1 MTLRSLVPS
10 HPPDRAAIARLVR
23 GVRAALAEDLGTR
36 GDVTSRALIPAAAR
50 GRATLVAKEPGVIAG
65 LPVAAAVF
73 QACSPALVFRPL
85 VRDGAGVPALTRV
98 ARIAGPLR
106 ALLAG
111 ERTALNFLQRLSG
124 IATLTRTFVRQVRPF
139 RVTILDTRKTTPMF
153 RELEK
158 YAVRCGGGRNHRM
171 GLHDALLIKDN
182 HLAAVGSVSRAIAL
196 ASRHARGLSVEVEC
210 ESLAQVRAAIA
221 ARADIIMLDNF
232 VPAVARQAIRLIRRG
247 SRAKIEL
254 SGGVTL
260 ATVRRL
266 AALRPDFISVCALTH
281 SAPALDLSLEIAQDE

>member
-1 MTLRSLVPS
+1 MTSRFLVPS
-10 HPPDRAAIARLVR
+10 RPPDRAAIARLVR
-23 GVRAALAEDLGTR
+23 EVRAALAEDLGTR
-36 GDVTSRALIPAAAR
+36 GDVTSRALIPVAAR
-50 GRATLVAKEPGVIAG
+50 GHATLIAKEPGIIAG

-73 QACSPALVFRPL
+73 RASSPAIAFRPL
-85 VRDGAGVPALTRV
+85 VRDGASVPALTKV
-98 ARIAGPLR
+98 ARLEGPLR

-124 IATLTRTFVRQVRPF
+124 IATLTREFVRLVRPF

-171 GLHDALLIKDN
+171 GLHDAILIKDN
-182 HLAAVGSVSRAIAL
+182 HLAAVGSVGRAITL
-196 ASRHARGLSVEVEC
+196 ARRHARGLPVEVEC
-210 ESLAQVRAAIA
+210 ESLTQVRAAVA
-221 ARADIIMLDNF
+221 ARPDIIMLDNF
-232 VPAVARQAIRLIRRG
+232 SPAIARQAIRLIRRR

-266 AALRPDFISVCALTH
+266 AALRPDLISVGALTH